1 MKVSVVIPTYNRA
14 SLLVKAIE
22 SVLNQTYPVL
32 EILVCDDGS
41 TDNSKLLVSRFDYQ
55 IVKWI
60 DCGKNGRPAIPRNI
74 GIKEA
79 KGDWIAFLDSDDEW
93 LSNKLEYQIKAVKL
107 SHSNLICTNAWAY
120 NESNKRLF
128 FENTINREIRFEE
141 LVRSNSIICSSVLC
155 EKETLHRAF
164 LFPEESELKAL
175 EDYILWLKVS
185 MLTSV
190 QYISEPL
197 VMYLD
202 VPAYSIRKE
211 SDDII
216 KQRAVI
222 FDYFKRNKRKF
233 AKSNLLK
240 LYKEFKLQYKS
251 RLYRLID
258 LERFL
263 L

>member
-22 SVLNQTYPVL
+22 SVLSQTYSVL

-41 TDNSKLLVSRFDYQ
+41 TDNSRELVSRFDNQ

-93 LSNKLEYQIKAVKL
+93 MPSKLEIQIKAAEQ
-107 SHSNLICTNAWAY
+107 SHNKLICTNAWAY
-120 NESNKRLF
+120 NESKKQLF
-128 FENTINREIRFEE
+128 FENTISREIRFEE

-155 EKETLHRAF
+155 EKATLHKAF
-164 LFPEESELKAL
+164 LFPEEVELKAL
-175 EDYILWLKVS
+175 EDYVLWLKVA
-185 MLTSV
+185 MLTNV
-190 QYISEPL
+190 QYVSTPL
-197 VMYLD
+197 VMYFD
-202 VPAYSIRKE
+202 APAQSIRKE
-211 SDDII
+211 SDNTI
-216 KQRAVI
+216 KQRTII
-222 FDYFKRNKRKF
+222 FNYFKVNKGKF
-233 AKSNLLK
+233 SKPNLLK
-240 LYKEFKLQYKS
+240 LYKEYKGQYKT
-251 RLYRLID
+251 RLQRVFD
-258 LERFL
+258 VERFL